1 MKWHLAFEPGNHVIA
16 NKVAKLLQSH
26 GWYVDIHNGCIQYVE
41 AQDAEGED
49 YAWTREESHSLEEN
63 VSEFVDCLPFTN
75 RMNQHLKLM
84 FETSLSVG
92 KFTKLPL
99 PKDIASQKGDQHVQ
113 PV

>member
-16 NKVAKLLQSH
+16 NQVARLLQSY

-41 AQDAEGED
+41 ATDSEGDD
-49 YAWTREESHSLEEN
+49 YCWSREHDYSLEEN
-63 VSEFVDCLPFTN
+63 VSEFVDGLPFTN
-75 RMNQHLKLM
+75 RMNQHLKTLY
-84 FETSLSVG
+84 ETSVSVG

-99 PKDIASQKGDQHVQ
+99 PKDIPSNQGEQHVQ